1 MTYEFDYETGEI
13 LNQFSI
19 STTFYRASEM
29 KIDYNDLAVP
39 MELEKNYIRGEL
51 WQPVAVEL
59 TEPVTKPEAVLSET
73 EVAFHLTGQVLYAGT
88 LDHQISQIVF
98 QGKEHTYIYDT
109 TDIVLQIRDYL
120 AHYEYIPVPLQNL
133 EPDEYEIFMMY
144 QDRWVDTQHRIKISS

>member
-1 MTYEFDYETGEI
+1 
-13 LNQFSI
+13 
-19 STTFYRASEM
+19 
-29 KIDYNDLAVP
+29 

-73 EVAFHLTGQVLYAGT
+73 EVTFHLTGQVLYAGT

-109 TDIVLQIRDYL
+109 TDIVLSD
-120 AHYEYIPVPLQNL
+120 P
-133 EPDEYEIFMMY
+133 
-144 QDRWVDTQHRIKISS
+144 